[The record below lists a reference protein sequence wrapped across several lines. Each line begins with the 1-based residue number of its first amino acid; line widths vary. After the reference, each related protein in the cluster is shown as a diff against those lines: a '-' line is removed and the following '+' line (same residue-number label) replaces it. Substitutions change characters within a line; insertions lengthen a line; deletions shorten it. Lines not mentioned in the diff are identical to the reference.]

1 MTSSELL
8 IVLMS
13 IFFMFDSS
21 TSATIHIVNIPF
33 GTLLIIYI
41 GSVIEI
47 SISPFVYKRI
57 KRWDLKILKTK
68 KRVERQFTHGK

>member
-13 IFFMFDSS
+13 IFLMFD
-21 TSATIHIVNIPF
+21 SATIHIVNIPF
-33 GTLLIIYI
+33 ETLLIIYI

-57 KRWDLKILKTK
+57 KRWDLRILKTK
-68 KRVERQFTHGK
+68 KMVERQFTHGK

>member
-13 IFFMFDSS
+13 IFFMFDS
-21 TSATIHIVNIPF
+21 AAIHIVNISF
-33 GTLLIIYI
+33 ETLLIIYI

-47 SISPFVYKRI
+47 SMSPFVYKRI

-68 KRVERQFTHGK
+68 KRAKT

>member
-1 MTSSELL
+1 MTSSEFL

-33 GTLLIIYI
+33 ETLLIIYI

-47 SISPFVYKRI
+47 SISPFVYKFMS
-57 KRWDLKILKTK
+57 K
-68 KRVERQFTHGK
+68 KAPRKLRPSGRR